1 MGFIDETG
9 EEVIPCEWIEA
20 LDFSEGLAAV
30 KDFHKVIVNPH
41 KWGYIDMGGVI
52 AIRCT
57 WDFADSFHNGVATVK
72 DNKGLFLKI
81 DKDGNIIT

>member
-1 MGFIDETG
+1 
-9 EEVIPCEWIEA
+9 
-20 LDFSEGLAAV
+20 
-30 KDFHKVIVNPH
+30 
-41 KWGYIDMGGVI
+41 MGGVI

-81 DKDGNIIT
+81 DTDGNIIT